1 MITITTHAVMR
12 IKLPTTQITSSQ
24 INFSNTLMHASA
36 SIEKHKPDREKKAV
50 AYHPGT
56 LSLFRSFIFK
66 IFLDLQYS
74 QVSQLQKQ
82 NSKSKKRSGKR

>member
-1 MITITTHAVMR
+1 MK

-36 SIEKHKPDREKKAV
+36 SIEKHKPDRENKAV
-50 AYHPGT
+50 AYQPGT
-56 LSLFRSFIFK
+56 LSLFLGSFIFK
-66 IFLDLQYS
+66 NFLDLQYF